1 MEPLFVWLE
10 ATSLSTWLRESPS
23 LWAFPFVL
31 ILHTVGLAFFVGTN
45 VAWDVRVLGFSLG
58 IPLEALRRY
67 FLVMWAGFWI
77 NAFSGV
83 LLLIAYPTK
92 ALTNP
97 LFYAKLALIAFGVV
111 LAFRIR
117 REVNGLAARAD
128 AASDGKDARG
138 GIARVLDRRHLRRSP
153 ARIHV
158 HASDGGLP
166 VLDQLLHAVEAYLR
180 HTPQGEFLRTAR
192 WGWPIFESL
201 HFLGMSLL
209 LGTVGV
215 FDLRL
220 LGFARRIPDCC
231 AAPADSD
238 WHLGLLHQPRD
249 RYLLHLRHA
258 RSIPVQQGVLLEG
271 DVHHDCWRQRDDLLR
286 ANVPAIAG
294 DAAGRRR
301 LRWRRVWRAE
311 CRCSRGLA
319 SCPLDGC

>member
-1 MEPLFVWLE
+1 MEPFFVWLE

-117 REVNGLAARAD
+117 REVKGLAARAD
-128 AASDGKDARG
+128 APPMARMLAAVSLVCW
-138 GIARVLDRRHLRRSP
+138 IAV
-153 ARIHV
+153 
-158 HASDGGLP
+158 
-166 VLDQLLHAVEAYLR
+166 
-180 HTPQGEFLRTAR
+180 
-192 WGWPIFESL
+192 IFA
-201 HFLGMSLL
+201 G
-209 LGTVGV
+209 
-215 FDLRL
+215 RL
-220 LGFARRIPDCC
+220 LAYTCT
-231 AAPADSD
+231 
-238 WHLGLLHQPRD
+238 
-249 RYLLHLRHA
+249 
-258 RSIPVQQGVLLEG
+258 
-271 DVHHDCWRQRDDLLR
+271 
-286 ANVPAIAG
+286 
-294 DAAGRRR
+294 R
-301 LRWRRVWRAE
+301 LTVDFP
-311 CRCSRGLA
+311 C
-319 SCPLDGC
+319 

>member
-1 MEPLFVWLE
+1 MEPFFVWLE

-117 REVNGLAARAD
+117 REVNGLAAPAD
-128 AASDGKDARG
+128 APPMARMLAAVSLVCW
-138 GIARVLDRRHLRRSP
+138 IAV
-153 ARIHV
+153 
-158 HASDGGLP
+158 
-166 VLDQLLHAVEAYLR
+166 
-180 HTPQGEFLRTAR
+180 
-192 WGWPIFESL
+192 IFA
-201 HFLGMSLL
+201 G
-209 LGTVGV
+209 
-215 FDLRL
+215 RL
-220 LGFARRIPDCC
+220 LAYTCT
-231 AAPADSD
+231 
-238 WHLGLLHQPRD
+238 
-249 RYLLHLRHA
+249 
-258 RSIPVQQGVLLEG
+258 
-271 DVHHDCWRQRDDLLR
+271 
-286 ANVPAIAG
+286 
-294 DAAGRRR
+294 R
-301 LRWRRVWRAE
+301 LTVDFP
-311 CRCSRGLA
+311 C
-319 SCPLDGC
+319 

>member
-1 MEPLFVWLE
+1 MEPFFVWLE

-117 REVNGLAARAD
+117 REVNGLAVPAAPPMARML
-128 AASDGKDARG
+128 AAVSLACW
-138 GIARVLDRRHLRRSP
+138 IAV
-153 ARIHV
+153 
-158 HASDGGLP
+158 
-166 VLDQLLHAVEAYLR
+166 
-180 HTPQGEFLRTAR
+180 
-192 WGWPIFESL
+192 IFA
-201 HFLGMSLL
+201 G
-209 LGTVGV
+209 
-215 FDLRL
+215 RL
-220 LGFARRIPDCC
+220 LAYTCT
-231 AAPADSD
+231 
-238 WHLGLLHQPRD
+238 
-249 RYLLHLRHA
+249 
-258 RSIPVQQGVLLEG
+258 
-271 DVHHDCWRQRDDLLR
+271 
-286 ANVPAIAG
+286 
-294 DAAGRRR
+294 R
-301 LRWRRVWRAE
+301 LTVDFP
-311 CRCSRGLA
+311 C
-319 SCPLDGC
+319 

>member
-1 MEPLFVWLE
+1 MEPFFVWLE

-128 AASDGKDARG
+128 APPMARMLAAASLVCW
-138 GIARVLDRRHLRRSP
+138 IAV
-153 ARIHV
+153 
-158 HASDGGLP
+158 
-166 VLDQLLHAVEAYLR
+166 
-180 HTPQGEFLRTAR
+180 
-192 WGWPIFESL
+192 IFA
-201 HFLGMSLL
+201 G
-209 LGTVGV
+209 
-215 FDLRL
+215 RL
-220 LGFARRIPDCC
+220 LAYTCT
-231 AAPADSD
+231 
-238 WHLGLLHQPRD
+238 
-249 RYLLHLRHA
+249 
-258 RSIPVQQGVLLEG
+258 
-271 DVHHDCWRQRDDLLR
+271 
-286 ANVPAIAG
+286 
-294 DAAGRRR
+294 R
-301 LRWRRVWRAE
+301 LTVDFP
-311 CRCSRGLA
+311 C
-319 SCPLDGC
+319 

>member
-1 MEPLFVWLE
+1 METFFVWLE

-128 AASDGKDARG
+128 APAMARMLAAVSLVCW
-138 GIARVLDRRHLRRSP
+138 IAV
-153 ARIHV
+153 
-158 HASDGGLP
+158 
-166 VLDQLLHAVEAYLR
+166 
-180 HTPQGEFLRTAR
+180 
-192 WGWPIFESL
+192 IFA
-201 HFLGMSLL
+201 G
-209 LGTVGV
+209 
-215 FDLRL
+215 RL
-220 LGFARRIPDCC
+220 LAYTCT
-231 AAPADSD
+231 
-238 WHLGLLHQPRD
+238 
-249 RYLLHLRHA
+249 
-258 RSIPVQQGVLLEG
+258 
-271 DVHHDCWRQRDDLLR
+271 
-286 ANVPAIAG
+286 
-294 DAAGRRR
+294 R
-301 LRWRRVWRAE
+301 LTVDFP
-311 CRCSRGLA
+311 C
-319 SCPLDGC
+319 

>member
-1 MEPLFVWLE
+1 MEPFFVWLE

-45 VAWDVRVLGFSLG
+45 VAWDVRVLGFGLA

-128 AASDGKDARG
+128 APPMARMLAAVSLVCW
-138 GIARVLDRRHLRRSP
+138 IAV
-153 ARIHV
+153 
-158 HASDGGLP
+158 
-166 VLDQLLHAVEAYLR
+166 
-180 HTPQGEFLRTAR
+180 
-192 WGWPIFESL
+192 IFA
-201 HFLGMSLL
+201 G
-209 LGTVGV
+209 
-215 FDLRL
+215 RL
-220 LGFARRIPDCC
+220 LAYTCT
-231 AAPADSD
+231 
-238 WHLGLLHQPRD
+238 
-249 RYLLHLRHA
+249 
-258 RSIPVQQGVLLEG
+258 
-271 DVHHDCWRQRDDLLR
+271 
-286 ANVPAIAG
+286 
-294 DAAGRRR
+294 R
-301 LRWRRVWRAE
+301 LTVDFP
-311 CRCSRGLA
+311 C
-319 SCPLDGC
+319 